1 MSQGVKYELFIVV
14 YNVAIENHIVLQKFF
29 RVKMNMLSMN
39 EANGKRAVIKTTEL
53 LVSALILF

>member
-39 EANGKRAVIKTTEL
+39 EANGKRAVIYTTEL
-53 LVSALILF
+53 LVSN